1 MIDLLMLYRNYLFL
15 LQTREEYGDKY
26 GDTLELKEMYEK
38 KLGLV
43 LKGKKEND

>member
-38 KLGLV
+38 KLGFV
-43 LKGKKEND
+43 LKGGKNDK